1 MFGDLSGDVI
11 VEKENPF
18 AALKGL
24 LKNTTSQANK
34 E

>member
-1 MFGDLSGDVI
+1 VFGDLSGDVI
-11 VEKENPF
+11 VKKENPF

-24 LKNTTSQANK
+24 LKNTTSAADK